1 MNHGSNEEDLLQSKA
16 TVVFLQQ
23 KLTLLKKKVKGKE
36 SGKRGQAEKTPPVH
50 CSSNA
55 SRPELVKAVCT
66 LRKQLLDLGE
76 KSPAEPELDWKEVD
90 VQGKLGLVDS
100 YVSLCME
107 HPLMDLVMSSQK

>member
-1 MNHGSNEEDLLQSKA
+1 
-16 TVVFLQQ
+16 
-23 KLTLLKKKVKGKE
+23 
-36 SGKRGQAEKTPPVH
+36 
-50 CSSNA
+50 
-55 SRPELVKAVCT
+55 VCT